1 MTYNDSRLGQR
12 PNGSAFVRKS
22 SAVTA
27 GRPSDGSSPRI
38 RPPKSTR
45 GWRPIPGR
53 APLSAEALLTAA
65 PEAPPT
71 SPRPLHS
78 PSTTPPVATPTT
90 ISHMRP
96 PRLALRSG
104 SMSVEMSPFTC
115 QALSEKEPQT
125 LGVTYWF
132 DAAPNGAVYTVRVH
146 LSGRLREQP
155 AAGRSGTFTA
165 LAIVEDVVPGSG
177 RIAVTTRVPNL
188 PHGTWDVTA
197 TPVEP
202 APQDSTAD
210 WMSVT
215 DPRLPGGTAV
225 GTTAFG
231 PVVNVLA
238 PGARLGTW
246 PALVGTGT
254 TLALV
259 TQGLLA
265 SRLGLPIPQLLA
277 LSLVTCLL
285 GLLGAKTYYLATHS
299 RERRTFLTPGMSIQ
313 GFVLAAV
320 ATLFG
325 GSLLLGLS
333 PGQVLDS
340 TAPGLLLGM
349 MVGRFGCLLGGCC
362 AGRPTSSRWGVW
374 SSDRRLG
381 VRRVPV
387 QLLESSLSG
396 VVGALALAAVL
407 LVGTSTGGLV
417 FVAGIAAYTAGR
429 QLLFPLRGIP
439 RTTTHGPMVM
449 LGSASLVAL
458 AATAAL
464 VMR

>member
-1 MTYNDSRLGQR
+1 MSHNDSPLGLR

-38 RPPKSTR
+38 RPPEPTR
-45 GWRPIPGR
+45 GSRPIPGR
-53 APLSAEALLTAA
+53 TPLSAQALLTAA
-65 PEAPPT
+65 QEAPPIP
-71 SPRPLHS
+71 PRPPHS
-78 PSTTPPVATPTT
+78 ASTTPPVATPTT
-90 ISHMRP
+90 ISQMRP

-104 SMSVEMSPFTC
+104 STPVEMSSFTC
-115 QALSEKEPQT
+115 QALAEKEPQT

-132 DAAPNGAVYTVRVH
+132 DAAPNGAPYTVRVH
-146 LSGRLREQP
+146 ISGRLREQP
-155 AAGRSGTFTA
+155 AAGQSETFTA
-165 LAIVEDVVPGSG
+165 LATVDDVVPGSG

-188 PHGTWDVTA
+188 SHGTWDVTA

-202 APQDSTAD
+202 APEDLPAD

-215 DPRLPGGTAV
+215 DPRLPSGTAV

-238 PGARLGTW
+238 PGVRLGAW

-254 TLALV
+254 ALALV
-259 TQGLLA
+259 IQSLLA
-265 SRLGLPIPQLLA
+265 SRLGLPIPRLLA

-285 GLLGAKTYYLATHS
+285 GLLGAKTYYLATHP
-299 RERRTFLTPGMSIQ
+299 RERRIFLTPGMSIQ
-313 GFVLAAV
+313 GFVLFAV

-333 PGQVLDS
+333 PGLVLDS

-407 LVGTSTGGLV
+407 RVGTSAGGLV
-417 FVAGIAAYTAGR
+417 FVAGFAAYTAGR

-439 RTTTHGPMVM
+439 RTTAHGPMVM

-458 AATAAL
+458 AAAAAL
-464 VMR
+464 LMR

>member
-1 MTYNDSRLGQR
+1 M
-12 PNGSAFVRKS
+12 S
-22 SAVTA
+22 S
-27 GRPSDGSSPRI
+27 
-38 RPPKSTR
+38 
-45 GWRPIPGR
+45 
-53 APLSAEALLTAA
+53 
-65 PEAPPT
+65 
-71 SPRPLHS
+71 
-78 PSTTPPVATPTT
+78 
-90 ISHMRP
+90 
-96 PRLALRSG
+96 
-104 SMSVEMSPFTC
+104 FTC
-115 QALSEKEPQT
+115 QALAEKEPQT

-132 DAAPNGAVYTVRVH
+132 DAAPNGAPYTVRVH
-146 LSGRLREQP
+146 ISGRLREQP
-155 AAGRSGTFTA
+155 AAGQSETFTA
-165 LAIVEDVVPGSG
+165 LATVDDVVPGSG

-202 APQDSTAD
+202 APQDSPAD

-215 DPRLPGGTAV
+215 DPRLPSGTAV

-238 PGARLGTW
+238 PGVRLGAW

-254 TLALV
+254 ALALV
-259 TQGLLA
+259 IQGLLA
-265 SRLGLPIPQLLA
+265 SRLGLPIPRLLA

-285 GLLGAKTYYLATHS
+285 GLLGAKTYYLATHP
-299 RERRTFLTPGMSIQ
+299 RERRIFLTPGMSIQ
-313 GFVLAAV
+313 GFVLVAV

-333 PGQVLDS
+333 PGLVLDS

-407 LVGTSTGGLV
+407 RVGTSAGGLV
-417 FVAGIAAYTAGR
+417 FVAGFAAYTAGR

-439 RTTTHGPMVM
+439 RTTAHGPMVM

-458 AATAAL
+458 AAAAAL
-464 VMR
+464 LMR

>member
-1 MTYNDSRLGQR
+1 MTYNDSPLGLR

-22 SAVTA
+22 SAGTA

-38 RPPKSTR
+38 RRAEPRR
-45 GWRPIPGR
+45 GSRPIPGR
-53 APLSAEALLTAA
+53 VPLSAEALLTAA
-65 PEAPPT
+65 QEAPPL
-71 SPRPLHS
+71 SPRPPRS
-78 PSTTPPVATPTT
+78 PSTTPAVATPNT
-90 ISHMRP
+90 ISHSRP
-96 PRLALRSG
+96 PRLALRCG
-104 SMSVEMSPFTC
+104 SKPVEMSSFTC
-115 QALSEKEPQT
+115 QALAERDPQT

-132 DAAPNGAVYTVRVH
+132 DAAPNGAPYTVRVH
-146 LSGRLREQP
+146 LSGRVREQP
-155 AAGRSGTFTA
+155 EPGQSETFTA
-165 LAIVEDVVPGSG
+165 LATVDDVVPGSG
-177 RIAVTTRVPNL
+177 RIAVTTRIPNL

-202 APQDSTAD
+202 APQHSGAD
-210 WMSVT
+210 WVSVI
-215 DPRLPGGTAV
+215 DPRMPNGTAV
-225 GTTAFG
+225 GTTVFG
-231 PVVNVLA
+231 PVVDVLA
-238 PGARLGTW
+238 PGVRLGAW
-246 PALVGTGT
+246 PVLVGTGT
-254 TLALV
+254 ALALV
-259 TQGLLA
+259 IQGLLA
-265 SRLGLPIPQLLA
+265 SRLGLPIPRLLA

-285 GLLGAKTYYLATHS
+285 GLLGAKTYYLATH
-299 RERRTFLTPGMSIQ
+299 RKERRTFLTPGMSIQ
-313 GFVLAAV
+313 GFVLVAV
-320 ATLFG
+320 ATLLG

-333 PGQVLDS
+333 PGLVLDS

-381 VRRVPV
+381 VRRIPV

-396 VVGALALAAVL
+396 VVGAVALAAVL
-407 LVGTSTGGLV
+407 LVGTSAGGLV

-439 RTTTHGPMVM
+439 RTTAHGPMVM

-458 AATAAL
+458 AAVAAL